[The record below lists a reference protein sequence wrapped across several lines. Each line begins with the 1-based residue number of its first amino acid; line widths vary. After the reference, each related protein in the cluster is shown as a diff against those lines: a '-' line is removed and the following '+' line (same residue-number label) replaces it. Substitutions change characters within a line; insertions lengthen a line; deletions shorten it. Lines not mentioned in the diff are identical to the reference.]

1 MAFVSY
7 PDPALGRRAAPRP
20 VDGALRA
27 IGEQLLAAA
36 IESQANGLAAAHLG
50 IDAPVIVLNVT
61 PERNDPTYR
70 LYFNPTVVTEGVERQ
85 FGGEASVSLPG
96 VEVDIER
103 AAWADIAFDDAEG
116 QRHEERVEGFVARC
130 ALHEIEQM
138 NGRFFLM
145 NLSRLKRDM
154 LLKKLRKRS

>member
-1 MAFVSY
+1 M
-7 PDPALGRRAAPRP
+7 
-20 VDGALRA
+20 
-27 IGEQLLAAA
+27 
-36 IESQANGLAAAHLG
+36 
-50 IDAPVIVLNVT
+50 
-61 PERNDPTYR
+61 
-70 LYFNPTVVTEGVERQ
+70 VTEGVERQ